1 MKKLYY
7 SFLSIL
13 MIVIN
18 SIAFA
23 DVVTYTDE
31 ESRNIIWGM
40 NSHSHGISEFDSQKF
55 FINICIFTIIGFIIL
70 GLINKIVKN
79 KYLKKIV
86 SIVGIILIFCFSTG
100 KIETIYNYIQNYERE
115 QKRRTSGLSVA
126 PFNLEIWMN
135 RKISKSDLLGMF
147 RLNENA
153 EIWYYDKFIQLK
165 YKLYD
170 VNDSVGKILT
180 YREIKDFI
188 TNSKDNS
195 YYYMSGTEFD
205 EKGDLT
211 EISIAVLDDHRRT
224 RTDIEFKTHNKLYEN
239 AERIAKEKITSIAIV
254 NYSIFAIC
262 CVAFFIIEH
271 NDNKEKV
278 A

>member
-100 KIETIYNYIQNYERE
+100 KIETIYKIYILIIPFFLANSANDFR
-115 QKRRTSGLSVA
+115 LSDS
-126 PFNLEIWMN
+126 FSTIILEISLSPKQTN
-135 RKISKSDLLGMF
+135 LTIKLAINEHKLDKIIFG
-147 RLNENA
+147 
-153 EIWYYDKFIQLK
+153 
-165 YKLYD
+165 
-170 VNDSVGKILT
+170 ILVV
-180 YREIKDFI
+180 F
-188 TNSKDNS
+188 
-195 YYYMSGTEFD
+195 
-205 EKGDLT
+205 
-211 EISIAVLDDHRRT
+211 
-224 RTDIEFKTHNKLYEN
+224 
-239 AERIAKEKITSIAIV
+239 
-254 NYSIFAIC
+254 
-262 CVAFFIIEH
+262 
-271 NDNKEKV
+271 
-278 A
+278 